1 MKVLLCLLGLLG
13 LVAVYGQEQGLRNG
27 NFDIYFEPTAFLQS
41 GTEIPF
47 RISVNDALHKPV
59 VDARVTLQ
67 IEMPGHLDTKVYK
80 ATMVENG
87 IYIAKPFFPVK
98 GRWNVYVEVHRGDAM
113 TARTIE
119 YYVQK

>member
-1 MKVLLCLLGLLG
+1 MKSLLCLLGILG
-13 LVAVYGQEQGLRNG
+13 LVAAYGQEQGPRNG
-27 NFDIYFEPTAFLQS
+27 NFEIYFEPTAFLQS

-47 RISVNDALHKPV
+47 RITVNDALHKPV
-59 VDARVTLQ
+59 IGARVTLQ
-67 IEMPGHLDTKVYK
+67 IEMPEHLNTKVYK
-80 ATMVENG
+80 ATMVESG

-98 GRWNVYVEVHRGDAM
+98 GRWNVYVEVHRDEAV